1 MAKFGLSDSDSSDED
16 YDTSQDG
23 QQHHRASTS
32 ASPRPSASSSQTLE
46 QDDGDQ
52 DDAPPPSSS
61 LNDEQGMDEHDEED
75 QLPGQRARAR
85 RSTRE
90 TSFLSTTS
98 ISSRPHHDDDDDD
111 DDDDDARS
119 TSTASLTPRKRP
131 VPASRT
137 LPTTATATNKT
148 WSTNLRLEPKRVAVM
163 QASFFQQQASPVAAE
178 QQAPTK
184 KDHSTW
190 TIRGSAAAASTP
202 PKATTASTFK
212 AAPAPAPA
220 LAPSPSVVPTPAI
233 DPSPFRPYRKYTR
246 VPLDRSITKGKEGNL
261 VDLGLA
267 LGRSFRVGWSPTGQ
281 IVHLGRG
288 KLYRGENVDKSD
300 ALKVDRLKTSSSTD
314 MRSAVRLLEVQLVHT
329 PIYSNPVDSSN
340 DDPSSS
346 IPFAVPHPEL
356 RFTHFV
362 NEFPSSDR
370 SAEANLWRLGQA
382 LFDEIQDL
390 AIPENV
396 VVDDPSVQAYVERL
410 RRTDRFE
417 RWLREVVR
425 GEVEDD
431 LRNVGG
437 DGLGASSEEADEAKR
452 IFALLSGHQVER
464 ACQAAVQ
471 AGDLRLA
478 TLLAQ
483 AGGDDEFRRDMFLQL
498 VKWREYRVDSHILPE
513 YRKIY
518 ELLCGNVGLSEGRT
532 GKDGDSVVDG
542 VEEVHVAQG
551 LGWKRA
557 FGLSLWYATFRSSIE
572 TAMESYESAFQEDP
586 RVAKPEPEY
595 IATPTRSPEKRPE
608 WSNRSGETPSDPLYQ
623 LLKLYT
629 LSTHPLEQVLLP
641 INFGTCPLDYR
652 LPWHLYILLS
662 RVLRRRDFEDRV
674 QVVDFEDRGMDDG
687 DDGRG
692 FLEGNSVRAD
702 LMTEAYANQLEMNG
716 EWTWSAFVLLHLELP
731 IARAKALQA
740 LLSRSTHLL
749 TSDTFTF
756 LTEKLRIPFEW
767 IYHAQALAAPDRFE
781 KFGLH
786 LLAREWNEAHRL
798 LKEQLGPEAV
808 LRGDLGLLRR
818 LGGRFEEEQ
827 GWRKVEGWEEG
838 AGLLKEYAEV
848 VEGEKRWLERVREG
862 AHAEEAEL
870 EERGRKVRSLL
881 ETIAR
886 LGDEDV
892 RSRKTKIARDEMMS
906 RLTLIATRVNGA
918 LNKIQPKMLQE
929 SDRLVWIRGAADSF
943 LTQSLQAACS

>member
-1 MAKFGLSDSDSSDED
+1 MDED
-16 YDTSQDG
+16 
-23 QQHHRASTS
+23 
-32 ASPRPSASSSQTLE
+32 E
-46 QDDGDQ
+46 
-52 DDAPPPSSS
+52 
-61 LNDEQGMDEHDEED
+61 EED
-75 QLPGQRARAR
+75 QLPGRRAQRASTR

-90 TSFLSTTS
+90 TSFLSITS
-98 ISSRPHHDDDDDD
+98 ISSRTHHDDDDDESFQLDDDDD

-119 TSTASLTPRKRP
+119 TSTASLTPRKRLI
-131 VPASRT
+131 PASRT
-137 LPTTATATNKT
+137 LPTTATNKT

-163 QASFFQQQASPVAAE
+163 QASFFQQQASSPVAAE
-178 QQAPTK
+178 EQAPTRK
-184 KDHSTW
+184 NSSTW
-190 TIRGSAAAASTP
+190 TIRGSAAAASTSQKP
-202 PKATTASTFK
+202 TTASTFK
-212 AAPAPAPA
+212 AAPASAPAPA
-220 LAPSPSVVPTPAI
+220 PAPAPSSSVVPTPAI

-281 IVHLGRG
+281 IFHLGRG
-288 KLYRGENVDKSD
+288 NLYRGENVDKSD
-300 ALKVDRLKTSSSTD
+300 ALKVDNLKTTLSTD
-314 MRSAVRLLEVQLVHT
+314 MRSAVRLLKIQLAHT

-340 DDPSSS
+340 DEPSSS

-362 NEFPSSDR
+362 NEFASSDR

-396 VVDDPSVQAYVERL
+396 VVNDPNVQGYVERL

-437 DGLGASSEEADEAKR
+437 DGLGASDEEAVEAKK
-452 IFALLSGHQVER
+452 IFSLLSGHQVER
-464 ACQAAVQ
+464 ACQAAIQ

-483 AGGDDEFRRDMFLQL
+483 AGGDEEFRRDVFLQL

-518 ELLCGNVGLSEGRT
+518 ELLCGNVGVSEGKK

-572 TAMESYESAFQEDP
+572 TAMELYESAFEEDP

-595 IATPTRSPEKRPE
+595 IATPTRSTSTEKRPE
-608 WSNRSGETPSDPLYQ
+608 WSNRSGETPTDPLYQ
-623 LLKLYT
+623 LLKLFT

-662 RVLRRRDFEDRV
+662 RVLRRRDFDDRI

-731 IARAKALQA
+731 IARLTSLFFIVNSRAKALQA

-749 TSDTFTF
+749 TSETFTF
-756 LTEKLRIPFEW
+756 LTEKLRIPLEW
-767 IYHAQALAAPDRFE
+767 IHHAQALATTDRFE

-798 LKEQLGPEAV
+798 VKEQLGPEAV
-808 LRGDLGLLRR
+808 LRGDLDLLRR
-818 LGGRFEEEQ
+818 LCGRFDEEK
-827 GWRKVEGWEEG
+827 GWKKVEGWEEG

-848 VEGEKRWLERVREG
+848 LEGEKRWLERVREG
-862 AHAEEAEL
+862 ADADAEEGES
-870 EERGRKVRSLL
+870 EERGRKIRSLL
-881 ETIAR
+881 EMIAR
-886 LGDEDV
+886 LGSGHL
-892 RSRKTKIARDEMMS
+892 RSRKAKVARDEMMS
-906 RLTLIATRVNGA
+906 RLTLIATRVNEA
-918 LNKIQPKMLQE
+918 LNKIQPKTLQE
-929 SDRLVWIRGAADSF
+929 SDRLVWIRGAADNF